1 MSLCGTLE
9 FLEWESDFFHLRTAK
24 FHADAGSPP
33 LDAADFSGYALV
45 QAKIGAN
52 DVAGLNALHAA
63 GFQFAEGEM
72 DVRIA
77 LNDQPNAASAACPAS
92 ESDIPQV
99 TAAASAAF
107 TLSRFRAPWYQ
118 AGDSARFYALWA
130 EKAVRGTFDRQCL
143 LIKNAAGELQGFV
156 SLRDIA
162 PGEARI
168 GLLAVL
174 PEWQSCGIGKQLMAA
189 AKQWCVAQ
197 GLSHLHVAT
206 QTGNVAA
213 LNLYLASGG
222 KITRSAYWLYR

>member
-24 FHADAGSPP
+24 FHADPGSPP
-33 LDAADFSGYALV
+33 LDVAHLSGFELV

-52 DVAGLNALHAA
+52 DVAALNALQAA
-63 GFQFAEGEM
+63 GFQFAEGEI
-72 DVRIA
+72 DVCIA
-77 LNDQPNAASAACPAS
+77 LNGGADSVSAATPAS

-99 TAAASAAF
+99 TAAATAAF
-107 TLSRFRAPWYQ
+107 SLSRFRAPWYQ
-118 AGDSARFYALWA
+118 AGDSARFYAVWA
-130 EKAVRGTFDRQCL
+130 EKAVRGTFDHQCL

-156 SLRDIA
+156 SLREIA

-174 PEWQSCGIGKQLMAA
+174 PAWQSCGIGKQLMAA
-189 AKQWCVAQ
+189 SKHWCVAH
-197 GLSHLHVAT
+197 GLSYLHVAT

>member
-9 FLEWESDFFHLRTAK
+9 FLEWESEFFHLRTAK
-24 FHADAGSPP
+24 FHADSGSPP
-33 LDAADFSGYALV
+33 VEAADLAGFQLV
-45 QAKIGAN
+45 QTKVGAQ
-52 DVAGLNALHAA
+52 DVVLLSALQAA
-63 GFQFAEGEM
+63 GFQFAEGEI
-72 DVRIA
+72 DVRISLSSKLA
-77 LNDQPNAASAACPAS
+77 LVGAASPAG
-92 ESDIPQV
+92 ESDIPHV

-107 TLSRFRAPWYQ
+107 ALSRFRAPWYQ

-130 EKAVRGTFDRQCL
+130 EKAVRGTFDHQCL
-143 LIKNAAGELQGFV
+143 LIKNAQGDLQGFV
-156 SLRDIA
+156 SLREIG

-189 AKQWCVAQ
+189 AKQWCVAK